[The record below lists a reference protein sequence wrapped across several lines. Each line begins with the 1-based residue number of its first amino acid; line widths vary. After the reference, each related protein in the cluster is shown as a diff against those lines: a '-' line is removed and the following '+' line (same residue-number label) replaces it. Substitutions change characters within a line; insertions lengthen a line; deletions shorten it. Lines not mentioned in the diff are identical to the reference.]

1 MYRYILFD
9 LDGTLTDP
17 KEGITKC
24 VQYAL
29 KSFGIDADTDDLV
42 DFIGPPLAESFSKY
56 YGMSQEDALK
66 AVAKYRERFSDIG
79 IFENGV
85 YPGIQELLV
94 KLKQSGRKVA
104 LATSKPEVYARR
116 ILEHYN
122 LDSYFDVIVGS
133 EMNGGRVDKAEVIE
147 EVLRQFNLHD
157 QEKPQVLMVGDRLH
171 DMIGAVKNNISGLGV
186 YYGYAHEGELEAA
199 GAMHVVDTVSELQCF
214 LEDNQR
220 KAGVSLGK
228 SI

>member
-1 MYRYILFD
+1 MYQYILFD

-29 KSFGIDADTDDLV
+29 RAFGIDADTDDLL

-85 YPGIQELLV
+85 YPGIRELLAE
-94 KLKQSGRKVA
+94 LKQSGRKIA

-116 ILEHYN
+116 ILAHYN
-122 LDSYFDVIVGS
+122 LDGYFDVIVGS

-147 EVLRQFNLHD
+147 EVLRQFEID
-157 QEKPQVLMVGDRLH
+157 TQEKKQVLMVGDRLH
-171 DMIGAVKNNISGLGV
+171 DMIGAVKNDISGLGV

-199 GAMHVVDTVSELQCF
+199 GAVYVVDTVPELQRF
-214 LEDNQR
+214 LEDDQR
-220 KAGVSLGK
+220 KAGISFGK